1 MFSVLSP
8 LKIISFILAAYAVCA
23 GIAVYTVSHFHL
35 SNKEAYSAVAVIA
48 TVYDIL
54 LLLFVYFAWRKL
66 WKAVPWLSSLLFP
79 DLNGE
84 WEMIIFYQSPE
95 NNGVAKA
102 RASIRQTFLSISIE
116 VDADGSDS
124 ETLSVQQKKDPESG
138 RPLLY
143 YVFRVVPKMRNGR
156 DTRTYEGAAILKF
169 FEGRSEKLSGNYFT
183 NRNTQGHY
191 ELTRA

>member
-8 LKIISFILAAYAVCA
+8 LKIISFILSAYAVCA
-23 GIAVYTVSHFHL
+23 GIAVYTVSYFHL

-124 ETLSVQQKKDPESG
+124 ETLSVQQKKILSPAD
-138 RPLLY
+138 LY
-143 YVFRVVPKMRNGR
+143 FIMSSEWYQKCVTVRVHVHMREPRSSNFLRGVLKNSLVTILR
-156 DTRTYEGAAILKF
+156 IEILKVI
-169 FEGRSEKLSGNYFT
+169 T
-183 NRNTQGHY
+183 N
-191 ELTRA
+191 